1 MRMFTTIRVLTG
13 CFAVVAA
20 VSTAFANPNAKAEE
34 LFKQAKKLMAEQRYA
49 DACPKF
55 EASFDLDP
63 GIGGQLNIAR
73 CYEEW
78 GKLGRAY
85 RAYVDA
91 EQQAKNAKDPRAGK
105 IHELVV
111 KLEPQVPRLLIRVP
125 KTPEFEDVRVTVDGA
140 PLSKSDLSKPYLV
153 DPGPKQIEYA
163 LTSGVKQ
170 TLLIPLER
178 GGIREVT
185 LDVPR
190 EAREAREAKEARDT
204 KEADAAKQRDKRDK
218 IDKGRKPL
226 QKNDKR
232 PTNTEDLGKENV
244 AAESAPIGSKQR
256 VAGIITGSAGLVAI
270 GASTALALAAR
281 NKYRTAL
288 ASHCQGQKDM
298 CDAQGLSETQSARS
312 NANIATV
319 VFSVG
324 LAATIGGIVLYAIAP
339 RGEGRERQSA
349 FYVSPSVSPEGGGI
363 ALGGQF

>member
-1 MRMFTTIRVLTG
+1 MYTTIRVLAS
-13 CFAVVAA
+13 CVAVAIA
-20 VSTAFANPNAKAEE
+20 SPAFADNSRAEE

-63 GIGGQLNIAR
+63 GIGGELNIAR

-91 EQQAKNAKDPRAGK
+91 EQQAKNANDPRAAK
-105 IHELVV
+105 IHDLVA

-125 KTPEFEDVRVTVDGA
+125 KTSDFDDVRVTVDGTA
-140 PLSKSDLSKPYLV
+140 LSKSDLARPYLV
-153 DPGPKQIEYA
+153 DPGPKQIEYTLA
-163 LTSGVKQ
+163 NGVKQ
-170 TLLIPLER
+170 TLLVPLER

-190 EAREAREAKEARDT
+190 EARESKEAKEAR
-204 KEADAAKQRDKRDK
+204 EANAAKARDRAA
-218 IDKGRKPL
+218 KGRAVS
-226 QKNDKR
+226 DKTVKR
-232 PTNTEDLGKENV
+232 RANTEDLGKENV
-244 AAESAPIGSKQR
+244 AESAPVGTKQR
-256 VAGIITGSAGLVAI
+256 VAGIITGSVGIVAI

-288 ASHCQGQKDM
+288 DSHCQGQKDM
-298 CDAQGLSETQSARS
+298 CDAQGLSDTQSARN

-324 LAATIGGIVLYAIAP
+324 VAAAIGGIVLYAIAP
-339 RGEGRERQSA
+339 RGESRGESREKQSQSA
-349 FYVSPSVSPEGGGI
+349 FYVAPSVAPDGGGI